1 MSVMSVTEVRR
12 LVQPSVRMNFL
23 RSAKTA
29 TAGDVIEA
37 HHQMVVWTLGM
48 LSNNLQEMN
57 LVANKQ

>member
-12 LVQPSVRMNFL
+12 LVQPSVRMIFL

-29 TAGDVIEA
+29 IAGDVIEA

-48 LSNNLQEMN
+48 L
-57 LVANKQ
+57 